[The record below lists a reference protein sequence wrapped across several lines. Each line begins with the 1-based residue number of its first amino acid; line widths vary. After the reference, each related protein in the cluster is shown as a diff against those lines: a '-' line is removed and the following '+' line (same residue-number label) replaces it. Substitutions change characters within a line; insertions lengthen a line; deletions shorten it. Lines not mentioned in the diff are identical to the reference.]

1 MRVDDG
7 PLLAHIFLFV
17 CKIQWLFKKVF
28 NESKKDW
35 IKQFFNNISRFID
48 DLLAINN
55 NGLLNNYAQE
65 IYPSEMVL
73 EQQNPTP
80 NECTFLDLWLWIVE
94 SEVCLSMYDKRDDF
108 PFPIVKFTNA
118 SSNVD
123 YIRSH
128 DPIHTT
134 AYRELQANDKF
145 SDFSERV
152 AKTIQSMLAQNL
164 MWDIIEKNLRK
175 FLRSYPTEREK
186 YGLDNRAMIEQIK
199 SKV

>member
-1 MRVDDG
+1 MCSVG
-7 PLLAHIFLFV
+7 
-17 CKIQWLFKKVF
+17 LFKH
-28 NESKKDW
+28 
-35 IKQFFNNISRFID
+35 FFNNISRYID

-80 NECTFLDLWLWIVE
+80 NECTFLDLRLRIVE
-94 SEVCLSMYDKRDDF
+94 GEVCLSMYDKRDDF

-123 YIRSH
+123 CIRSH

-175 FLRSYPTEREK
+175 FLRSHPFPYAGKVWIRQQSYDRT
-186 YGLDNRAMIEQIK
+186 DQIK
-199 SKV
+199 GVVWFGLVWSGLVWFGMV